1 MASDPAPRASKSE
14 PAFDSDAG
22 EESRPRRA
30 PPRSSLDPRSQWT
43 PVAPPRRI
51 VHENTILLI
60 ALGAGVAA
68 VVVSMVL
75 LWSSD
80 VTPKTQWTLTLLIVT
95 TWLGFAFGARASVV
109 RPLQTLANMHAAL
122 REGDYSMRA
131 RVSSREDALSEL
143 MYEINMLTES
153 LREEKLGALEAHA
166 LLVKV
171 MSEIDVA
178 LFTFDGETRLRLI
191 NRAGERLLGQ
201 NAERLL
207 GKSAEDLGLA
217 QCLEG
222 PSNRTLDVGFAAGK
236 SRWGLRRSTFRQRGM
251 PHHLLVISDLS
262 QALREEERQAWQ
274 RLVRVLG
281 HELNN
286 SLAPVRSIADS
297 LELLVRRDPRPSDWE
312 DDLRKGLRVIAERS
326 EALSRFMRDY
336 ARLTRLPQP
345 QLVPFDLGTLVR
357 RVAGLESRLPVKV
370 QSESALIVHADADQL
385 EQLLINLI
393 RNAVD
398 ASLETGGGVEVSW
411 SKSGGV
417 ASVVVRDEGPGIENP
432 SNLFV
437 PFFTTKQT
445 GSGIGL
451 ALSRQIAEG
460 HGGTLT
466 LENRRD
472 RSGCEARLALPVRP
486 REPRPE

>member
-1 MASDPAPRASKSE
+1 VNPVPDTEDAPRL
-14 PAFDSDAG
+14 
-22 EESRPRRA
+22 SRLA
-30 PPRSSLDPRSQWT
+30 PVPGKQRDGPSGWA
-43 PVAPPRRI
+43 PVAPKRRI

-60 ALGAGVAA
+60 ALAAGMVA
-68 VVVSMVL
+68 VIVSLVL
-75 LWSSD
+75 LWTSD
-80 VTPKTQWTLTLLIVT
+80 FTSKTQWTLTLFIVAS
-95 TWLGFAFGARASVV
+95 WIGFAFGARASVV

-131 RVSSREDALSEL
+131 RVSSREDALGEL
-143 MYEINMLTES
+143 MFEINLLTES

-171 MSEIDVA
+171 ISEIDVA
-178 LFTFDGETRLRLI
+178 LFTFDDGKRLRLI

-207 GKSAEDLGLA
+207 GKGAEELGLA
-217 QCLEG
+217 ECFDG
-222 PSNRTLDVGFAAGK
+222 PPARTLDVVFAAGK
-236 SRWGLRRSTFRQRGM
+236 SRWGMRRTTFRQGGL

-297 LELLVRRDPRPSDWE
+297 LELLVRREPRPSDWE
-312 DDLRKGLRVIAERS
+312 EDLRKGLRVIAERS

-345 QLVPFDLGTLVR
+345 RLVPFDLAALVR
-357 RVAGLESRLPVKV
+357 RVAGLESRLPVKIA
-370 QSESALIVHADADQL
+370 SDGALMVHADADQL

-398 ASLETGGGVEVSW
+398 ASLETRGGVEVSW
-411 SKSGGV
+411 SKLGAFAQV
-417 ASVVVRDEGPGIENP
+417 MVRD
-432 SNLFV
+432 
-437 PFFTTKQT
+437 
-445 GSGIGL
+445 GIGNR
-451 ALSRQIAEG
+451 AGAEPADRRRTCG
-460 HGGTLT
+460 HADAGKP
-466 LENRRD
+466 
-472 RSGCEARLALPVRP
+472 ARP
-486 REPRPE
+486 RRLRGPAAAADPAAYAGLASKRTDVSYIDTICYRKSLK

>member
-1 MASDPAPRASKSE
+1 M
-14 PAFDSDAG
+14 
-22 EESRPRRA
+22 
-30 PPRSSLDPRSQWT
+30 
-43 PVAPPRRI
+43 APPRRI
-51 VHENTILLI
+51 VHENTILLT
-60 ALGAGVAA
+60 ALAAGLVAVIVA
-68 VVVSMVL
+68 MVL
-75 LWSSD
+75 LWTTD
-80 VTPKTQWTLTLLIVT
+80 VTPKTQWTLTLFVVT
-95 TWLGFAFGARASVV
+95 TWFGFAFGARAAVV

-143 MYEINMLTES
+143 MYEINLLTES

-178 LFTFDGETRLRLI
+178 LFTFDEDTRLRLL

-207 GKSAEDLGLA
+207 GKSAEELGLA
-217 QCLEG
+217 ECLEG
-222 PSNRTLDVGFAAGK
+222 SPNRTLSVGFAAGK
-236 SRWGLRRSTFRQRGM
+236 SRWGLRRSTFRQGGK

-297 LELLVRRDPRPSDWE
+297 LELLIRRDPRPADWE
-312 DDLRKGLRVIAERS
+312 EDVKKGLRVIAERS

-345 QLVPFDLGTLVR
+345 QLVPFDLGQLVR
-357 RVAGLESRLPVKV
+357 RVAGLESRLPVRV
-370 QSESALIVHADADQL
+370 QSEGALIVHADADQL
-385 EQLLINLI
+385 EQLLINLV

-398 ASLETGGGVEVSW
+398 ASLETGGGVDVAW
-411 SKSGGV
+411 SKSGGL

-437 PFFTTKQT
+437 PFFTTKPT

-472 RSGCEARLALPVRP
+472 RAGCEARLTLPARP
-486 REPRPE
+486 REIRNDE